1 MAEGVGDDGD
11 PGDGSGPDVDLVTLQ
26 PGQTISRYRVVAVL
40 GQGGFGITYRAVDA
54 ELGRQVAIKEY
65 LPAALAIRKDG
76 ITVVPRSRGAA
87 ADLAWGLERF
97 VSEGRTLAALQ
108 RAPGIVKVHDFLQA
122 NGTAYLVMELVDG
135 ETLDEHIRRA
145 GPLDAAAVDRILA
158 PLLDGLEQVH
168 AAGFLHRDI
177 KPANIL
183 LDDLGRPTLIDF
195 GASRAAVAGRT
206 QAMTAV
212 FTPGYAPVEQFTS
225 AAQGAWTDIYS
236 LAATLYHAITGDLPD
251 NAIDRMVDDRL
262 VPLAGSGRAFANP
275 LLAAI
280 DAALVVRASD
290 RPQSVAAWRA
300 LLSGPA
306 ASPATVVM
314 PAKAPTGAPQPPAT
328 VAAPVAT
335 PVVAPV
341 VAPVT
346 GASAARP
353 RGQGTGLKI
362 AAVAAALLL
371 VAAGG
376 WWTLG
381 SGSLPPASSPS
392 LSSAPSSPAPP
403 VVAAAPVVP
412 DRAQQELEQARRE
425 QRVALEEAARLRA
438 EAEARRKADEEAALR
453 ARIEQE
459 VRDKAAAEEAA
470 RQKAAADAK
479 LQTEAEAAAK
489 AKADAEAAAK
499 AQEEAAARQR
509 AVEADRKGAEAA
521 ETALRLG
528 QLDRQRIQVA
538 LTALGFTTGGID
550 GVFGARSREMIADWQ
565 KKAGH
570 AATGFLTQ
578 DQLTALLR
586 EAAPAVA
593 RYDEEQKKLAQ
604 TPAPPP
610 PAAPAAPPS
619 SAPASPPS
627 VAAAPPAPAAGGQC
641 EGTYRSQWCRG
652 AYQGFP
658 PNCWSASMTI
668 RNGEISD
675 GWASQADASQRNVV
689 RGRIDAAG
697 NVSLTFN
704 GIGQQTHV
712 NQQFVALMSG
722 RVVNGLLTAAGRA
735 GASGRDFNVTVRCR

>member
-1 MAEGVGDDGD
+1 MRALRRSSFMAEGVGDDDDSGGD
-11 PGDGSGPDVDLVTLQ
+11 SGPDVDLVTLR
-26 PGQTISRYRVVAVL
+26 PGQAIGRYRVVAVL

-65 LPAALAIRKDG
+65 LPAALAVRKDG

-87 ADLAWGLERF
+87 EDLAWGLERF
-97 VSEGRTLAALQ
+97 VSEGRTLAALH

-135 ETLDEHIRRA
+135 ETLDERIRRA
-145 GPLDAAAVDRILA
+145 GPLDAAAIDRILA

-168 AAGFLHRDI
+168 TAGFLHRDI

-183 LDDLGRPTLIDF
+183 LDERGRPTLIDF

-225 AAQGAWTDIYS
+225 GAQGAWTDIYS
-236 LAATLYHAITGDLPD
+236 LAATLYHAITGAAPD
-251 NAIDRMVDDRL
+251 NAIDRMVDDML
-262 VPLAGSGRAFANP
+262 VPLGGSGRAFPKP
-275 LLAAI
+275 LLAGI
-280 DAALVVRASD
+280 DAALVVRAAA

-300 LLSGPA
+300 LLSGTA

-314 PAKAPTGAPQPPAT
+314 TAKVSEPLAADAPTKAT
-328 VAAPVAT
+328 AT
-335 PVVAPV
+335 AVLPDRSRSPSSG
-341 VAPVT
+341 P
-346 GASAARP
+346 
-353 RGQGTGLKI
+353 KI
-362 AAVAAALLL
+362 AAAAAALLV

-376 WWTLG
+376 WWARGTG
-381 SGSLPPASSPS
+381 SPPSASPS
-392 LSSAPSSPAPP
+392 PSAPTPP
-403 VVAAAPVVP
+403 VAAAAP

-425 QRVALEEAARLRA
+425 QRLALEETARLRA

-479 LQTEAEAAAK
+479 LQAEADAAATAK
-489 AKADAEAAAK
+489 AEAEAAAK

-509 AVEADRKGAEAA
+509 AAEADRKGAEAA
-521 ETALRLG
+521 EAALRLG
-528 QLDRQRIQVA
+528 PLDRQRIQVA
-538 LTALGFTTGGID
+538 LTSLGFATGGVD
-550 GVFGARSREMIADWQ
+550 GVFGARSREMIGDWQ

-570 AATGFLTQ
+570 AATGYLTQ

-586 EAAPAVA
+586 EAAPALA

-604 TPAPPP
+604 SPPP
-610 PAAPAAPPS
+610 
-619 SAPASPPS
+619 SP
-627 VAAAPPAPAAGGQC
+627 AAAPPAPSAAVPSSPSPSTSTAAAPPAAGAGRQC

-658 PNCWSASMTI
+658 PNCWYASMTI
-668 RNGEISD
+668 RNGEVSD
-675 GWASQADASQRNVV
+675 SWASQADTSQRNVV

-697 NVSLTFN
+697 NVALTYN

-722 RVVNGLLTAAGRA
+722 RVVDGLLTAAGRA
-735 GASGRDFNVTVRCR
+735 GPNGRDFNVTVRCR

>member
-1 MAEGVGDDGD
+1 MAEDVGDGE
-11 PGDGSGPDVDLVTLQ
+11 GAPDVDLVTLQ
-26 PGQTISRYRVVAVL
+26 PGQTIGRYRIAAVL

-65 LPAALAIRKDG
+65 LPAALAVRKDG

-97 VSEGRTLAALQ
+97 VSEGRTLAALH
-108 RAPGIVKVHDFLQA
+108 RAPGIVNVHDYLQA

-135 ETLDEHIRRA
+135 ETLDEHLRRA

-183 LDDLGRPTLIDF
+183 LDAEGRPTLIDF
-195 GASRAAVAGRT
+195 GASRAAIAGRT

-236 LAATLYHAITGDLPD
+236 LGATLYHAITGSAPR
-251 NAIDRMVDDRL
+251 NAIDRMVDDDL
-262 VPLAGSGRAFANP
+262 VPLAGSGRAFPPA
-275 LLAAI
+275 LLAGI
-280 DAALVVRASD
+280 DAALVVRAAS

-300 LLSGPA
+300 LLAGDSAGRA

-314 PAKAPTGAPQPPAT
+314 PAKPTTAPVPPSPATATPTGATPA
-328 VAAPVAT
+328 VR
-335 PVVAPV
+335 
-341 VAPVT
+341 
-346 GASAARP
+346 AS
-353 RGQGTGLKI
+353 GQGAGVK
-362 AAVAAALLL
+362 VAAAAVLLA
-371 VAAGG
+371 VAGG
-376 WWTLG
+376 WWALG
-381 SGSLPPASSPS
+381 RGQPPSIAASPPAP
-392 LSSAPSSPAPP
+392 
-403 VVAAAPVVP
+403 AAAVVPVVP
-412 DRAQQELEQARRE
+412 DAAQQELDQARRE
-425 QRVALEEAARLRA
+425 QRLALEEAARLRA

-459 VRDKAAAEEAA
+459 MRDKAAAEEAA

-479 LQTEAEAAAK
+479 LQAEADAAAK

-499 AQEEAAARQR
+499 AEEEAAARQR
-509 AVEADRKGAEAA
+509 AAEADRKGAEAA
-521 ETALRLG
+521 EAALRLSP
-528 QLDRQRIQVA
+528 LDRQRLQVA
-538 LTALGFTTGGID
+538 LTSLGFATGGVD
-550 GVFGARSREMIADWQ
+550 GVFGARSREMIGDWQ

-570 AATGFLTQ
+570 AATGYLTH
-578 DQLTALLR
+578 DQQTALLR
-586 EAAPAVA
+586 EAAPALA

-604 TPAPPP
+604 SPPP
-610 PAAPAAPPS
+610 PAAP
-619 SAPASPPS
+619 PASPPPAAS
-627 VAAAPPAPAAGGQC
+627 PAPSPSMAAAPPAAAPPAARGGQC

-668 RNGEISD
+668 RNGEVSD
-675 GWASQADASQRNVV
+675 SWVSQADTSQRNIV

-697 NVSLTFN
+697 NVALTYN

-712 NQQFVALMSG
+712 NQQFVAQMSG
-722 RVVNGLLTAAGRA
+722 RVVDGVLTAAGRA
-735 GASGRDFNVTVRCR
+735 GPNGRDFNVTVRCR

>member
-1 MAEGVGDDGD
+1 MAEDVGDGE
-11 PGDGSGPDVDLVTLQ
+11 GAPDVDLVTLR
-26 PGQTISRYRVVAVL
+26 PGQTIGRYRIAAVL

-65 LPAALAIRKDG
+65 LPAALAVRKDG

-97 VSEGRTLAALQ
+97 VSEGRTLAALH
-108 RAPGIVKVHDFLQA
+108 RAPGIVKVHDYLQA

-135 ETLDEHIRRA
+135 ETLDEHLRRA
-145 GPLDAAAVDRILA
+145 GPLDAAAIDRILA

-168 AAGFLHRDI
+168 EAGFLHRDI

-183 LDDLGRPTLIDF
+183 LDAAGRPTLIDF
-195 GASRAAVAGRT
+195 GASRAAIAGRT

-236 LAATLYHAITGDLPD
+236 LGATLYHAITGTAPR
-251 NAIDRMVDDRL
+251 NAIDRMVDDDL
-262 VPLAGSGRAFANP
+262 VPLTGSGRAFPPA
-275 LLAAI
+275 LLAGI
-280 DAALVVRASD
+280 DAALVVRAAS

-300 LLSGPA
+300 LLAGDAVGRA

-314 PAKAPTGAPQPPAT
+314 PAMAATAPPSPTTAT
-328 VAAPVAT
+328 STTAT
-335 PVVAPV
+335 PPTATPAVR
-341 VAPVT
+341 
-346 GASAARP
+346 AS
-353 RGQGTGLKI
+353 GQGAGVK
-362 AAVAAALLL
+362 VAAAAAAVLLA
-371 VAAGG
+371 VAGG
-376 WWTLG
+376 WWALG
-381 SGSLPPASSPS
+381 RGQPPSIAAAPPASPPASSPTE
-392 LSSAPSSPAPP
+392 
-403 VVAAAPVVP
+403 AAAAVP
-412 DRAQQELEQARRE
+412 AAPDPAQRELEQARRE
-425 QRVALEEAARLRA
+425 QRLALEEAARLRA

-459 VRDKAAAEEAA
+459 MRDKAAAEEAA

-479 LQTEAEAAAK
+479 LQAEADAAAK

-499 AQEEAAARQR
+499 AEEEAAARQR
-509 AVEADRKGAEAA
+509 AAEADRKGAEAA
-521 ETALRLG
+521 EAALRLSP
-528 QLDRQRIQVA
+528 LDRQRLQVA
-538 LTALGFTTGGID
+538 LTSLGFATGGVD
-550 GVFGARSREMIADWQ
+550 GVFGARSREMIGDWQ

-570 AATGFLTQ
+570 AATGYLTH
-578 DQLTALLR
+578 DQQTALLR
-586 EAAPAVA
+586 EAAPALA

-604 TPAPPP
+604 SPPP
-610 PAAPAAPPS
+610 PAAP
-619 SAPASPPS
+619 PASPPPAAS
-627 VAAAPPAPAAGGQC
+627 PAPSPSIAAAPPAAAPPAAKGGQC

-668 RNGEISD
+668 RNGEVSD
-675 GWASQADASQRNVV
+675 SWVSQADTSQRNIV

-697 NVSLTFN
+697 NVALTYN

-712 NQQFVALMSG
+712 NQQFVAQMSG
-722 RVVNGLLTAAGRA
+722 RVVDGVLTAAGRA
-735 GASGRDFNVTVRCR
+735 GPNGRDFNVTVRCR